1 MSSCNYN
8 CIQGRAC
15 TCEHSTPLPAPKPL
29 PSMTEDARTAWLN
42 GWWSGLAIG
51 AINGLAGAV
60 LLITA
65 LK

>member
-1 MSSCNYN
+1 MPTFSCNYR
-8 CIQGRAC
+8 CRQGRDC
-15 TCEHSTPLPAPKPL
+15 TCSKPL
-29 PSMTEDARTAWLN
+29 PNIADDARSAWLN

-65 LK
+65 LR